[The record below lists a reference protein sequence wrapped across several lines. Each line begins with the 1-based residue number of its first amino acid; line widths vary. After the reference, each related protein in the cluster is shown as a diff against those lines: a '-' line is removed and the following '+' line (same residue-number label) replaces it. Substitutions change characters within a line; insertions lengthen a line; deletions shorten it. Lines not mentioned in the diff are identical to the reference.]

1 MKQTIVR
8 FPVCAKKV
16 TAVFLAILAL
26 LFFVRD
32 FPAPA
37 YAASD
42 GFYVN
47 GTTICDANGNSFK
60 MRGVNISHAWYT
72 SYTETSL
79 AVGTLI
85 RRTTLE
91 TSLLK
96 WSSLALR

>member
-42 GFYVN
+42 GFYVS
-47 GTTICDANGNSFK
+47 GTTICDANGNFVHL
-60 MRGVNISHAWYT
+60 MWLN
-72 SYTETSL
+72 
-79 AVGTLI
+79 
-85 RRTTLE
+85 
-91 TSLLK
+91 
-96 WSSLALR
+96 